1 LGDNHSFILNK
12 KNKIY
17 LVYIMD
23 KDDYYYEFKMWDI
36 DDEKLKWLMTK

>member
-1 LGDNHSFILNK
+1 
-12 KNKIY
+12 
-17 LVYIMD
+17 MD